1 MIDLNGKVALITGA
15 GGYIGGETAA
25 LLARQGAAVA
35 VCDLSE
41 DAVRTTVARIAAEG
55 GTAKGYRTDVSDSAD
70 VNGTVEKI
78 VGDFGRLDISVHAAG
93 GSARLAGADS
103 YARLIEQRDEVI
115 DTVLKV
121 NLYGAIYVARACG
134 AVMVKQGAGGRIIS
148 LSSAVGINGLSGCT
162 EYAAAKGGVMSL
174 TKSLAKELGVY
185 GITVNAVAPGVVMR
199 PDETG
204 GEARG
209 LNTNFLR
216 MKCLASDVA
225 RLIAFMASEDARF
238 ITGQTYIIDG
248 GRTLAMK
255 GSD

>member
-1 MIDLNGKVALITGA
+1 MIDLSGKVALITGA
-15 GGYIGGETAA
+15 GGYIGGETAV
-25 LLARQGAAVA
+25 LLARQGASVA

-41 DAVRTTVARIAAEG
+41 ETVQMTVARIAAEG
-55 GTAKGYRTDVSDSAD
+55 GNAKGYRIDVSDSAS
-70 VNGTVEKI
+70 VNDTVEK
-78 VGDFGRLDISVHAAG
+78 VVKDFGRLDISVHAAG

-115 DTVLKV
+115 DKVLKV

-134 AVMVKQGAGGRIIS
+134 AVMVKQGTGGRIIS
-148 LSSAVGINGLSGCT
+148 LSSAVGINGLSYCS
-162 EYAAAKGGVMSL
+162 EYAASKGGVISF
-174 TKSLAKELGVY
+174 TKSLAKELGAY

-199 PDETG
+199 PEEAG
-204 GEARG
+204 GEARA

-216 MKCLASDVA
+216 TKCFASDIA
-225 RLIAFMASEDARF
+225 QLIAFMSSDDARF

>member
-41 DAVRTTVARIAAEG
+41 NAVRTTVARITAEG

-70 VNGTVEKI
+70 VNGTVEKV

-148 LSSAVGINGLSGCT
+148 LSSAVGINGAQRLYRVCGGKRRRHVFNEIFGKGTRRLRDYRQCGSSGRRD
-162 EYAAAKGGVMSL
+162 
-174 TKSLAKELGVY
+174 
-185 GITVNAVAPGVVMR
+185 AVR
-199 PDETG
+199 
-204 GEARG
+204 R
-209 LNTNFLR
+209 
-216 MKCLASDVA
+216 
-225 RLIAFMASEDARF
+225 
-238 ITGQTYIIDG
+238 DG
-248 GRTLAMK
+248 R
-255 GSD
+255 

>member
-1 MIDLNGKVALITGA
+1 MIDLKGKVALVTGA

-41 DAVRTTVARIAAEG
+41 EAARAASARIAAAG
-55 GTAKGYRTDVSDSAD
+55 GSARAYRTDVTDSAD
-70 VNGTVEKI
+70 VNATVEKA
-78 VGDFGRLDISVHAAG
+78 VMDFGRLDISVHAAG
-93 GSARLAGADS
+93 GSARLAGADA
-103 YARLIEQRDEVI
+103 YAPLIRQRDAVI

-134 AVMVKQGAGGRIIS
+134 AVMVRQGTGGRILS

-162 EYAAAKGGVMSL
+162 EYAAAKGGVMSF

-199 PDETG
+199 PDEAG
-204 GEARG
+204 CEARA
-209 LNTNFLR
+209 LQTNFLQA
-216 MKCLASDVA
+216 KCLASDIA
-225 RLIAFMASEDARF
+225 QLIAFMSSDEARF
-238 ITGQTYIIDG
+238 ITGQTYCIDG

-255 GSD
+255 GSE